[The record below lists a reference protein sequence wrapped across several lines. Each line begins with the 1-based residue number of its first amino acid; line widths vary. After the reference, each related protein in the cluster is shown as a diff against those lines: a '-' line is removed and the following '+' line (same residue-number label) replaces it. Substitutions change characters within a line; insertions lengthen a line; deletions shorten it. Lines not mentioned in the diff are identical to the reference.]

1 MGYGHQCRRINDCGV
16 GYYETDCILNDVVIN
31 AEESML
37 LCETDC
43 ILNDVVS
50 DGSVWGNGPAL
61 QRLGPV
67 IAVAMV
73 KPAELSEVE

>member
-16 GYYETDCILNDVVIN
+16 GYY
-31 AEESML
+31 
-37 LCETDC
+37 ETDC

-73 KPAELSEVE
+73 KPSELSDELMMCRFTSGYLSKYVSITTNT